1 MYIHSPKRPQI
12 AHAWIASYMIAVRPL
27 MGMLLNDL
35 TKASEDV
42 FLIESSF
49 EGIEMNLKSLE
60 YLDRLRSL
68 PAGSVGASIAIKD
81 KKGNDLGITFKN
93 KHEDGDFW
101 FLIPYPHAPTMRRQT
116 EALVASIAAAKVIVS
131 ARSIKVAGEIFAK
144 AVREYLSISLV
155 EGAICDCMKE
165 KEPLSFARNDE
176 RSRRIQRLVKR
187 LAKEYGKDPKCIDA
201 LEICCG
207 NGMSTTPLRKTF
219 NTVLSVDND
228 RCAVCNGLYHEI
240 LIPEETAIVD
250 AMELSRYGLGKY
262 GAVTGFML
270 GAIYEFNKPVWRKIM
285 EESIKMLNDDGFLLF
300 TVSKEEEMDFIAES
314 FASMGVE
321 GDVVDNRH
329 KESIYDSWAFVAVR

>member
-1 MYIHSPKRPQI
+1 MT
-12 AHAWIASYMIAVRPL
+12 AVHRL
-27 MGMLLNDL
+27 VGMLLNDL

-49 EGIEMNLKSLE
+49 EGIEMNLRSLE

-68 PAGSVGASIAIKD
+68 PAGSVEAAISIKD
-81 KKGNDLGITFKN
+81 RKGIDLGITFKN

-101 FLIPYPHAPTMRRQT
+101 FLIPYPHVPAMRRQT
-116 EALVASIAAAKVIVS
+116 ESMVAGITSGKVIAS
-131 ARSIKVAGEIFAK
+131 ARSIKVDGEEFAQ
-144 AVREYLSISLV
+144 AVREYLSISLL
-155 EGAICDCMKE
+155 EGALCDCMKE

-176 RSRRIQRLVKR
+176 RSRKIQRLVKK
-187 LAKEYGKDPKCIDA
+187 LAKENGKDPKDIDA

-219 NTVLSVDND
+219 NSVLSVDND
-228 RCAVCNGLYHEI
+228 LCAVCNGLFHKI
-240 LIPEETAIVD
+240 LVPEHTAVVD

-314 FASMGVE
+314 FASMGID
-321 GDVVDNRH
+321 GKVVDNRQ